1 MTRAGLIPKTQLYR
15 AIFMACSLEEL
26 GLAWLLLLTWRIV
39 EVAFLAW
46 SSFKFLPTSSCQ
58 TNLAV
63 GGKGPVGTCSW
74 RRVPD
79 LVSLAFAS
87 STCLRADTASWSAF
101 SSCLFVFKKL
111 EKSSW
116 TILLFEM
123 KLIVFRV
130 TREYYNYIVSKNERQ
145 IHFGTINPKRYWIAF
160 NSHQGI

>member
-15 AIFMACSLEEL
+15 AIFMEEL

-46 SSFKFLPTSSCQ
+46 SSFKFLPSSSCQ

-79 LVSLAFAS
+79 LVSLAVAS
-87 STCLRADTASWSAF
+87 STCLRADMASWSAF
-101 SSCLFVFKKL
+101 SSCLLVFKNSKI
-111 EKSSW
+111 
-116 TILLFEM
+116 ILLLEM
-123 KLIVFRV
+123 RNVCFWV
-130 TREYYNYIVSKNERQ
+130 SYEFYIM
-145 IHFGTINPKRYWIAF
+145 
-160 NSHQGI
+160 